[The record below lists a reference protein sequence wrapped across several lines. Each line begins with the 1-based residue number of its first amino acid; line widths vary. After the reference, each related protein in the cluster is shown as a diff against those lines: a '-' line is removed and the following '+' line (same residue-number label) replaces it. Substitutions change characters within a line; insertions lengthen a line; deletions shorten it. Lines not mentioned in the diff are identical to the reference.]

1 MMVVMRRVVGRMMR
15 DVVMVVVVMHDVM
28 VVMHDVMVM
37 VMNRG
42 GDGRRSGESDNHR
55 SRNQQFLNHS
65 LSP

>member
-1 MMVVMRRVVGRMMR
+1 MMVMMVMMVMVMMVVMR
-15 DVVMVVVVMHDVM
+15 VMHDVM
-28 VVMHDVMVM
+28 MM